1 MKLKDVPGV
10 GAKLKEKLAA
20 HYGDED
26 AALEALLKGDVAGLL
41 GMRGMSPRQ
50 AIALVQRAR
59 GAERGL
65 SPADFLATDEAVQIY
80 ESLMEQLAKSA
91 HTEYA
96 SHKLRTLFP
105 SSCRE
110 MIDENREFAESAIR
124 SASNLADSDLA
135 LHLSKMRPLR
145 KEARLRVRN
154 RALAVDSASALRDL
168 KERGIDRVVDVHLVE
183 SLRELRDLAGGYD
196 RVTFLGKTIDSFA
209 LPEIEEAES
218 EEDWYLVPEL
228 VLHRYLENQEILDS
242 ILGAAKILETRQVAS
257 FDGLEDL
264 IRGLSELKDDD
275 EPEVRRLDR
284 IIAELE
290 GRVKEAVAW
299 ANAELKKRIESC
311 SVTLAGDDL
320 LSALG
325 RAEDLRDLFES
336 RMGGTFADVLKEARD
351 RASSGLDLKG
361 AERAYFEEI
370 ISSKVQYPLEE
381 DRESITSLLQEL
393 RKKAEAERLNSRRYI
408 ARDLAG
414 EWKIVEDLNVALL
427 EFDVGYSLG
436 CFALQ
441 RVFVMPTFGEEPCIG
456 FFEGRTL
463 LLDDPEPISYSVGP
477 TGLVEPSERT
487 AILSGVNSGGKTT
500 LIELAAQI
508 VILAHMGLPVPAASA
523 HLSVFERLYYFG
535 KSQGIQGAGAFEA
548 TIRKFSALAGG
559 ERKLVLADELEA
571 ITEPGASA
579 KIIASLL
586 DDLSMGGSVAIFVSH
601 LAEDVAR
608 SAETTVRI
616 DGIEARGLDENDRL
630 IVDRNPRYNH
640 LAKSTPELIIDRLVR
655 TAEGDEREFYA
666 RLLSKF
672 R

>member
-1 MKLKDVPGV
+1 LKLKDVPGV
-10 GAKLKEKLAA
+10 GAKLKEKLAS

-41 GMRGMSPRQ
+41 GVRGMSPRQ

-59 GAERGL
+59 GAVRGV

-80 ESLMEQLAKSA
+80 ESLMDQLTKSA

-96 SHKLRTLFP
+96 RHKLRALFP

-110 MIDENREFAESAIR
+110 MIDENREFAESAIS
-124 SASNLADSDLA
+124 SASSLVGSDLA
-135 LHLSKMRPLR
+135 HHLSKIRPLR
-145 KEARLRVRN
+145 EDARLRVRN
-154 RALAVDSASALRDL
+154 RAIAVDSASALRDL
-168 KERGIDRVVDVHLVE
+168 KERGIEKVVDVHLVE
-183 SLRELRDLAGGYD
+183 NLRELRDLAGGYD
-196 RVTFLGKTIDSFA
+196 RVTLLGKTLDSFA

-218 EEDWYLVPEL
+218 EEDWYLLPEL
-228 VLHRYLENQEILDS
+228 VLHRYQLNQEILDS
-242 ILGAAKILETRQVAS
+242 ILGAAELLETRQVAS
-257 FDGLEDL
+257 FEGLEDL
-264 IRGLSELKDDD
+264 ARGLSELKDDD

-290 GRVKEAVAW
+290 GRVEEAVAW
-299 ANAELKKRIESC
+299 ANAELKKRVESC
-311 SVTLAGDDL
+311 SVTLAGNDL

-325 RAEDLRDLFES
+325 RGGDLREVFES
-336 RMGGTFADVLKEARD
+336 RMGETFADVLKEARD
-351 RASSGLDLKG
+351 RTSSGLDLKG
-361 AERAYFEEI
+361 AERAYLEEI
-370 ISSKVQYPLEE
+370 ITAAVQYPLEE
-381 DRESITSLLQEL
+381 DREAMTRFLQEL
-393 RKKAEAERLNSRRYI
+393 RKKAEAERLNSRRDL

-414 EWKIVEDLNVALL
+414 CWKMVEALNIALL

-436 CFALQ
+436 CFALE
-441 RVFVMPTFGEEPCIG
+441 RGLVMPSFSEEPCIG
-456 FFEGRTL
+456 FFEGRNL

-477 TGLVEPSERT
+477 TGLVEAAERT

-500 LIELAAQI
+500 LLELAAQI
-508 VILAHMGLPVPAASA
+508 VILAQMGLPVPAASSR
-523 HLSVFERLYYFG
+523 LSVFESLHYFG
-535 KSQGIQGAGAFEA
+535 KSRGILGAGAFEA

-586 DDLSMGGSVAIFVSH
+586 DDLSRGGSVAIFVSH

-608 SAETTVRI
+608 SAETAVRI
-616 DGIEARGLDENDRL
+616 DGIEARGLDENDQL

-640 LAKSTPELIIDRLVR
+640 LAKSTPELIIDRLAR